1 MWGMPFGVGLA
12 LFAPDLIEF
21 VYGAEWEPAVGLI
34 QAFGLIAAFN
44 HIGYNW
50 TAFFRARGRD
60 PSQSAC
66 WAWSA
71 RSTMLGIAV
80 PLLLT

>member
-21 VYGAEWEPAVGLI
+21 GYGEEWEPAVGLI

-50 TAFFRARGRD
+50 TAFFRARGPRREPIGVMGVVD
-60 PSQSAC
+60 DARRCSASPC
-66 WAWSA
+66 
-71 RSTMLGIAV
+71 RSS
-80 PLLLT
+80 